1 MIKETIMKMELLI
14 KDAKKMDPKRKIDLE
29 ALIKELKIELDDLSK
44 NKQEDADSIAGFAT
58 VAVHEALRE
67 SKDEAL
73 IELSTSGLQSSV
85 RKIAASHPKLTA
97 IVRNISRSLSNLG
110 I

>member
-1 MIKETIMKMELLI
+1 MIKETIMKMEILVKEAKKMAPERKDELESLI
-14 KDAKKMDPKRKIDLE
+14 KD
-29 ALIKELKIELDDLSK
+29 LKIELDELSK
-44 NKQEDADSIAGFAT
+44 NKQEDADSIAGFAN

-97 IVRNISRSLSNLG
+97 ITRNISRSLSNLG